1 MLEELNQLITLQ
13 DLDLEIR
20 TLYQAQEEL
29 PGNLKEL
36 QENIL
41 GVQQVLEE
49 EKLQLED
56 LRKQHRHLETEMA
69 MLDEGISRSRQR
81 LMEIKDNLEYKA
93 MLREIAFKEDRK
105 DQKETEILEMLEMI
119 EERLESI
126 ERRNQQVAVEQQE
139 MEKRQADIQ
148 EKMAVLNQKMARL
161 EAGRAQVLQ
170 GVSPSLLKRYE
181 FIRDRRH
188 GTAITEVR
196 QGVCQACHMNLPPQ
210 QFIELQKEE
219 SIMTCPHC
227 QRIIY
232 WLGNQPSEEDSEAN
246 AA

>member
-1 MLEELNQLITLQ
+1 LLEELNQLITLQ

-29 PGNLKEL
+29 PGNLQEL
-36 QENIL
+36 QVNIL
-41 GVQQVLEE
+41 GVQTALEE
-49 EKLQLED
+49 EKLQLEE
-56 LRKQHRHLETEMA
+56 LRKQHRHLESEMA

-119 EERLESI
+119 EERVDSI
-126 ERRNQQVAVEQQE
+126 ERRHQQVTLEQQE

-148 EKMAVLNQKMARL
+148 EKMTDLNQQLARL
-161 EAGRAQVLQ
+161 EEGRAKILQ
-170 GVSPSLLKRYE
+170 GVSPTLLKRYE

-188 GTAITEVR
+188 GIAITAVR

-232 WLGNQPSEEDSEAN
+232 WLGNQTPEENSEAN